1 MSRRWPRVWAAKM
14 AAGLVGALLYLVGRE
29 RKRDADAPILGGW
42 PRVVVIGAGF
52 GGLRTARA
60 LAGAEVEVTLLDQ
73 HNYHLFQPLLYQ
85 VATAAVEPEEIAHP
99 VRRILKRTR
108 NVRFRLA
115 AVQGLDLAERTV
127 LTDGGPVP
135 YDYLVVASGSTT
147 NYFGIPH
154 LEERALSLKNLDQA
168 VALRNHL
175 LEQFERVSAEADPQ
189 RRAAMLTFVVAG
201 GGPTG
206 VEYAGA
212 LAELIRLVLVQDY
225 PALDTRDVR
234 VVLVEGAPHLL
245 PPMADGLRKS
255 ALKKLRQKGVEVRLG
270 TLVKGYDGER
280 IALSDGSGIASHTL
294 VWNAGVRATDLGQA
308 LGVELARGGRVPV
321 QPTLQLAG
329 HAEVFVIGDLA
340 YLELKGA
347 PLPML
352 APVAMQQGEHAAAMI
367 RRNLAGQP
375 AQRFRY
381 RDRGTMATIGRNAA
395 VAQIGRLEVTGF
407 FAWVLWLTVHILLL
421 VGFRNRLL
429 VMVNW
434 AWDYLFFDRAVR
446 LISQ

>member
-1 MSRRWPRVWAAKM
+1 MRISRRLLGMWPATIG
-14 AAGLVGALLYLVGRE
+14 AGLLGAMLYLLGRE

-99 VRRILKRTR
+99 VRRILKRVR

-115 AVQGLDLAERTV
+115 IVQGIDFAERTV
-127 LTDGGPVP
+127 RTDGGPVP

-147 NYFGIPH
+147 NYFNIPH
-154 LEERALSLKNLDQA
+154 LEEHALSLKDLGQA

-175 LEQFERVSAEADPQ
+175 LEQFERVGAEADPQ

-225 PALDTRDVR
+225 PALDTQDVR

-255 ALKKLRQKGVEVRLG
+255 ALKKLREKGVEVRLN
-270 TLVKGYDGER
+270 TMVKDYDGER
-280 IALSDGSGIASHTL
+280 IVLSDGSAIASHTL
-294 VWNAGVRATDLGQA
+294 VWNAGVRATDLGRA
-308 LGVELARGGRVPV
+308 MGVELARGGRVPV

-340 YLELKGA
+340 YLEIKGS
-347 PLPML
+347 PLPMV
-352 APVAMQQGEHAAAMI
+352 APVALQQGEHVAATI
-367 RRNLAGQP
+367 RRDLAGQP
-375 AQRFRY
+375 RQPFRY

-395 VAQIGRLEVTGF
+395 VAQIGRLE
-407 FAWVLWLTVHILLL
+407 
-421 VGFRNRLL
+421 
-429 VMVNW
+429 
-434 AWDYLFFDRAVR
+434 
-446 LISQ
+446 